1 MTPAQIMQD
10 GRETLAEHSL
20 PKGWTV
26 HEASKELQTASTT
39 LENYQL
45 IGSLVYANE
54 VHVLGGDDRAGKSKF
69 AISMLASILRRKELI
84 PGFHLEATSPIV
96 CGLLDFELTA
106 KTAEKRHGKL
116 LKEYADKNLFYTI
129 RPIASELAAVTDRVD
144 EILKAIESIV
154 NAKNLNVLL
163 WDNVLAWLG
172 DDVSDNKIYMKLY
185 YGLKAIIERRNKE
198 GHFLSFILVMH
209 ITKSAQDRREE
220 LGAAATSRRSDI
232 RGAGAMQSTS
242 ASVMEIRQSGMDE
255 DQAILIHFNT
265 RHAKGENLAKH
276 GKGYAFN
283 VTHEPGDWAHEFL
296 NVVELEYHFG
306 KNLSSAPADV
316 QRAANTDDSLVKAI
330 LNLNA
335 RGMNNSEIKRKIE
348 SVHGKHTISRQRIID
363 VLKCNARKSPLS
375 KQLRL

>member
-1 MTPAQIMQD
+1 MTQAQIMQH

-198 GHFLSFILVMH
+198 GHLLSFILVMH

-306 KNLSSAPADV
+306 KSLSQAPLEVKKAGELDNSLIQSIKNLHSKGLS
-316 QRAANTDDSLVKAI
+316 
-330 LNLNA
+330 
-335 RGMNNSEIKRKIE
+335 NSQIQSGIQEI
-348 SVHGKHTISRQRIID
+348 HGKGSPTRKTIAK
-363 VLKCNARKSPLS
+363 LLAAEGLTANGKKFGE
-375 KQLRL
+375 